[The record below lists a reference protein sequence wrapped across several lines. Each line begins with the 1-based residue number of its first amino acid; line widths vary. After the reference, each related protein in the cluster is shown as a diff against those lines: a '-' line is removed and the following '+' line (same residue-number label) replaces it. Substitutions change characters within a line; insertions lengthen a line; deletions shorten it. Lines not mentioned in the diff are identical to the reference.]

1 MKNYKKGLFVLVLAV
16 LSAVSGFA
24 QTKSVTQKADEL
36 FKQKKYIEAAE
47 TYENAFKSIKPNR
60 AEKNRVLFQMAECYR
75 FMNYYDKA
83 IRYYKRLVSN
93 KYYF

>member
-36 FKQKKYIEAAE
+36 FKQKKYIDDIQ
-47 TYENAFKSIKPNR
+47 K
-60 AEKNRVLFQMAECYR
+60 
-75 FMNYYDKA
+75 
-83 IRYYKRLVSN
+83 
-93 KYYF
+93 